1 MQITTPD
8 IGVDQATVAEILVKV
23 GDTIAVDDSIV
34 LLESDKASVE
44 VPSTAAGV
52 VKSIAVALGDQVS
65 EGAVLIELEAE
76 SNTTNEAQSAQTQEV
91 KASKLESEPEA
102 VEKTAPAAAQVESKS
117 EVGSNTSSSS
127 SSSSSSS
134 IVDVQIP
141 DIGVEKALVGE
152 ILVNVGDEIELDQS
166 IVVVESDKATVE
178 VPSTVAGTVES
189 IEIKEGDSIKEGVV
203 VLKVKVAGTTAVES
217 QKDVLASTPEAV
229 ASESQAQPNTAQAI
243 TTSTTAQSS
252 AVEIAVP
259 DLGVDKATVSEILVK
274 VGDTVEAQ
282 QSLCVVESDKASVE
296 VPSSVAG
303 IITAIH
309 VELNQAVK
317 QGVALVTIE
326 STSNVAAKTLSKT
339 ETKPETQSA
348 NVAKVQTAQ
357 SAQASS
363 MTETSTSS
371 AQATD
376 KLTAAQQADNAKVY
390 AGPAVRK
397 LARELGVVLA
407 QVKASGPHERV
418 MKEDVF
424 AFVKSRLTAPQV
436 AAPTAAVAVA
446 SGLPK
451 LPDFSAF
458 GGVEEKSMTRLQQVS
473 VPQLSLNNFIPQV
486 TQFDLADITELEAWR
501 GELKANFKKDGIS
514 LTILAFIAK
523 AVAHL
528 LKDEP
533 YFASHLADDQKT
545 VLLRKEIHMGIAVAT
560 PDGLTVPV
568 LRHPD
573 QKSIKQIAIELGE
586 LSQKA
591 RDKKLSPK
599 DLQGANF
606 TITSLGSIGG
616 TAFTPLVNWPQVAI
630 LGISPA
636 TMQPVW
642 NGQSF
647 DPKLMLP
654 LSLSYDH
661 RVINGADAA
670 RFTNKLT
677 KLLSDIRSLLL

>member
-8 IGVDQATVAEILVKV
+8 IGVDKATVAEILVKV

-44 VPSTAAGV
+44 VPSTSAGV
-52 VKSIAVALGDQVS
+52 VKSILVNLGDDVA

-76 SNTTNEAQSAQTQEV
+76 GQTE
-91 KASKLESEPEA
+91 
-102 VEKTAPAAAQVESKS
+102 APAVVATPKVEEKSAPIATKVEVAQATPVTVSQ
-117 EVGSNTSSSS
+117 V
-127 SSSSSSS
+127 
-134 IVDVQIP
+134 VDVQVP
-141 DIGVEKALVGE
+141 DIGVEKAIVAE
-152 ILVNVGDEIELDQS
+152 ILVNVGDVVAVDDSLVLLESDKASVEVPSPVAGTIEAIEIQAGDSVKEGVVILKVKTATTAPVVETPKAEAVSAPASVKAEPAPQAVPVQTGTIEIAVPDLGVDKAAVAEILVQVGDTVEKDQS

-178 VPSTVAGTVES
+178 VPSTVAGV
-189 IEIKEGDSIKEGVV
+189 IK
-203 VLKVKVAGTTAVES
+203 
-217 QKDVLASTPEAV
+217 
-229 ASESQAQPNTAQAI
+229 
-243 TTSTTAQSS
+243 
-252 AVEIAVP
+252 
-259 DLGVDKATVSEILVK
+259 
-274 VGDTVEAQ
+274 
-282 QSLCVVESDKASVE
+282 
-296 VPSSVAG
+296 
-303 IITAIH
+303 AIH
-309 VELNQAVK
+309 VQLGQSVSE
-317 QGVALVTIE
+317 GIALVTIE
-326 STSNVAAKTLSKT
+326 G
-339 ETKPETQSA
+339 Q
-348 NVAKVQTAQ
+348 
-357 SAQASS
+357 
-363 MTETSTSS
+363 SS
-371 AQATD
+371 APVVAPVPTEAPKASVKAQPAPMASASKAIEVVASQGAD
-376 KLTAAQQADNAKVY
+376 KLTKAQNDANAKVY

-397 LARELGVVLA
+397 LARELGVVLSE
-407 QVKASGPHERV
+407 VNASGPHERL
-418 MKEDVF
+418 MKEDLV
-424 AFVKSRLTAPQV
+424 AYVKMRLTAPQV
-436 AAPTAAVAVA
+436 APVAQAVAQV

-458 GGVEEKSMTRLQQVS
+458 GGVEEKVLTRLQQVS
-473 VPQLSLNNFIPQV
+473 IPQLSLNNFIPQV
-486 TQFDLADITELEAWR
+486 TQFDAADISELEAWR
-501 GELKANFKKDGIS
+501 NDLKGNFKKEGIS
-514 LTILAFIAK
+514 LTIMAFIIK

-528 LKDEP
+528 LKEERD
-533 YFASHLADDQKT
+533 FSGHLADDGKS
-545 VLLRKEIHMGIAVAT
+545 VLLRNEIHMGIAVAT

-573 QKSIKQIAIELGE
+573 QKSIKQIAVELGV
-586 LSQKA
+586 LGQKA

-642 NGQSF
+642 NGEGF

-677 KLLSDIRSLLL
+677 KLLKDIRSLLI

>member
-8 IGVDQATVAEILVKV
+8 IGVDKATVAEILVKV

-44 VPSTAAGV
+44 VPSTSAGV
-52 VKSIAVALGDQVS
+52 VKSILVNLGDDVA

-76 SNTTNEAQSAQTQEV
+76 GQTE
-91 KASKLESEPEA
+91 
-102 VEKTAPAAAQVESKS
+102 APAVVATPKVEEKSAPVATKVEVAQATPVTVSQ
-117 EVGSNTSSSS
+117 V
-127 SSSSSSS
+127 
-134 IVDVQIP
+134 VDVQVP
-141 DIGVEKALVGE
+141 DIGVEKAIVAE
-152 ILVNVGDEIELDQS
+152 ILVNVGDVVAVDDSLVLLESDKASVEVPSPVAGTIEAIEIQAGDSVKEGVVILKVKTATTAPVVETPKAEAVSAPASVKAEPAPQAVPVQTGTIEIAVPDLGVDKAAVAEILVQVGDTVEKDQS

-178 VPSTVAGTVES
+178 VPSTAAGV
-189 IEIKEGDSIKEGVV
+189 IK
-203 VLKVKVAGTTAVES
+203 
-217 QKDVLASTPEAV
+217 
-229 ASESQAQPNTAQAI
+229 
-243 TTSTTAQSS
+243 
-252 AVEIAVP
+252 
-259 DLGVDKATVSEILVK
+259 
-274 VGDTVEAQ
+274 
-282 QSLCVVESDKASVE
+282 
-296 VPSSVAG
+296 
-303 IITAIH
+303 AIH
-309 VELNQAVK
+309 VQLGQSVSE
-317 QGVALVTIE
+317 GIALVTIE
-326 STSNVAAKTLSKT
+326 G
-339 ETKPETQSA
+339 Q
-348 NVAKVQTAQ
+348 
-357 SAQASS
+357 
-363 MTETSTSS
+363 SS
-371 AQATD
+371 APVVAPVPTEAPKASVKAQPAPMASASKAIEVVASQGAD
-376 KLTAAQQADNAKVY
+376 KLTKAQNDANAKVY

-397 LARELGVVLA
+397 LARELGVVLSE
-407 QVKASGPHERV
+407 VNASGPHERL
-418 MKEDVF
+418 MKEDLV
-424 AFVKSRLTAPQV
+424 AYVKMRLTAPQV
-436 AAPTAAVAVA
+436 APVAQAVAQV

-458 GGVEEKSMTRLQQVS
+458 GGVEEKVLTRLQQVS
-473 VPQLSLNNFIPQV
+473 IPQLSLNNFIPQV
-486 TQFDLADITELEAWR
+486 TQFDAADISELEAWR
-501 GELKANFKKDGIS
+501 NDLKGNFKKEGIS
-514 LTILAFIAK
+514 LTIMAFIIK

-528 LKDEP
+528 LKEERD
-533 YFASHLADDQKT
+533 FSGHLADDGKS
-545 VLLRKEIHMGIAVAT
+545 VLLRNEIHMGIAVAT

-573 QKSIKQIAIELGE
+573 QKSIKQIAVELGV
-586 LSQKA
+586 LGQKA

-642 NGQSF
+642 NGEGF

-677 KLLSDIRSLLL
+677 KLLKDIRSLLI

>member
-1 MQITTPD
+1 MQIKTPD
-8 IGVDQATVAEILVKV
+8 IGVDKATVAEILVKV

-44 VPSTAAGV
+44 VPSTSAGV
-52 VKSIAVALGDQVS
+52 VKSIAVSEGDQVS
-65 EGAVLIELEAE
+65 EGEVLIEVESAEAE
-76 SNTTNEAQSAQTQEV
+76 TTQ
-91 KASKLESEPEA
+91 SEP
-102 VEKTAPAAAQVESKS
+102 AQVEEKAEAVPAQTETVTEQPKAATAPTATISQTV
-117 EVGSNTSSSS
+117 EVK
-127 SSSSSSS
+127 
-134 IVDVQIP
+134 VP

-152 ILVNVGDEIELDQS
+152 ILVKAGDEIAEDDS

-189 IEIKEGDSIKEGVV
+189 VIVKEGDSVKEGVV
-203 VLKVKVAGTTAVES
+203 LIAVK
-217 QKDVLASTPEAV
+217 
-229 ASESQAQPNTAQAI
+229 
-243 TTSTTAQSS
+243 TTSTQTTAPVAETKQAPVTSAPAEVPKAEVKPAQSGP
-252 AVEIAVP
+252 VDIAVP
-259 DLGVDKATVSEILVK
+259 DLGVDKASVSEILVS
-274 VGDTVEAQ
+274 VGDRVEKD
-282 QSLCVVESDKASVE
+282 QSLVVVESDKASVE
-296 VPSSVAG
+296 VPSTVSG
-303 IITAIH
+303 TIKAIH
-309 VELNQAVK
+309 VSENQSVK
-317 QGVALVTIE
+317 QGMPLVTIE
-326 STSNVAAKTLSKT
+326 GVADVQPSEVAQEKVAVPVAETKTAPKAEKAVEPHASVADGSDKLSK
-339 ETKPETQSA
+339 
-348 NVAKVQTAQ
+348 
-357 SAQASS
+357 
-363 MTETSTSS
+363 
-371 AQATD
+371 
-376 KLTAAQQADNAKVY
+376 AQQAENAKVY

-397 LARELGVVLA
+397 LARELGVLLA
-407 QVKASGPHERV
+407 QVESSGPHDRV

-424 AFVKSRLTAPQV
+424 AYVKQRLTAPQPVQTAAAPV
-436 AAPTAAVAVA
+436 AA
-446 SGLPK
+446 GLPA

-458 GGVEEKSMTRLQQVS
+458 GGSEIAPMTRLQQVS

-501 GELKANFKKDGIS
+501 GELKGKFKQDGIS

-523 AVAHL
+523 AVAFL
-528 LKDEP
+528 LKEEP
-533 YFASHLADDQKT
+533 YFAGHLADDQKS
-545 VLLRKEIHMGIAVAT
+545 VLLRNEIHMGIAVAT

-568 LRHPD
+568 LRNPD

-586 LSQKA
+586 LSKKA

-642 NGQSF
+642 NGEGF

-677 KLLSDIRSLLL
+677 KLLADIRNILL

>member
-1 MQITTPD
+1 MQIKTPD
-8 IGVDQATVAEILVKV
+8 IGVDQALVAEILVKV
-23 GDTIAVDDSIV
+23 GDHIAVEDSIV

-44 VPSTAAGV
+44 VPSTSAGV
-52 VKSIAVALGDQVS
+52 VKAILVNVGDNVA

-76 SNTTNEAQSAQTQEV
+76 AASAVAETPVQTV
-91 KASKLESEPEA
+91 
-102 VEKTAPAAAQVESKS
+102 APAAQPAVSTAPVAEVKVATAAATTAQTVEVK
-117 EVGSNTSSSS
+117 V
-127 SSSSSSS
+127 
-134 IVDVQIP
+134 P
-141 DIGVEKALVGE
+141 DIGVEKALISE
-152 ILVNVGDEIELDQS
+152 ILVKVGDEIAIDDS
-166 IVVVESDKATVE
+166 IVVVESDKASVE
-178 VPSTVAGTVES
+178 VPSTVAGT
-189 IEIKEGDSIKEGVV
+189 IERILIQSGDSIKEGVV
-203 VLKVKVAGTTAVES
+203 LIEVKTAVTAASEATAVEQAPTQTANTS
-217 QKDVLASTPEAV
+217 APATVAV
-229 ASESQAQPNTAQAI
+229 APVAAGL
-243 TTSTTAQSS
+243 
-252 AVEIAVP
+252 VEVTVP

-274 VGDTVEAQ
+274 VGDHVAAQ

-296 VPSSVAG
+296 VPSTVAG

-309 VELNQAVK
+309 ITLGQALT
-317 QGVALVTIE
+317 QGTALVAIE
-326 STSNVAAKTLSKT
+326 SESVQPAAPATAAPVATPVAQPTVAAAPT
-339 ETKPETQSA
+339 
-348 NVAKVQTAQ
+348 AKVTEPA
-357 SAQASS
+357 ANAS
-363 MTETSTSS
+363 
-371 AQATD
+371 TD
-376 KLTAAQQADNAKVY
+376 QLSVEQQAENAKVY

-407 QVKASGPHERV
+407 NVKSSGPHARV
-418 MKEDVF
+418 IKEDVY
-424 AFVKSRLTAPQV
+424 AYVKTRLTAPATTV
-436 AAPTAAVAVA
+436 ASPAAML

-451 LPDFSAF
+451 LPDFTSY
-458 GGVEEKSMTRLQQVS
+458 GGSETKVMTRLQQVS
-473 VPQLSLNNFIPQV
+473 IPQLSLNNFIPQV

-501 GELKANFKKDGIS
+501 GELKAGFKKQGIS

-523 AVAHL
+523 ALAHL
-528 LKDEP
+528 LKEEP
-533 YFASHLADDQKT
+533 YFASHLADDQKSV
-545 VLLRKEIHMGIAVAT
+545 VLRNEIHIGIAVAT

-568 LRHPD
+568 LRNPD

-642 NGQSF
+642 NGVSF
-647 DPKLMLP
+647 DPRLMLP
-654 LSLSYDH
+654 LSMSYDH

-677 KLLSDIRSLLL
+677 KLLADIRNILL

>member
-1 MQITTPD
+1 MHITTPD
-8 IGVDQATVAEILVKV
+8 IGVDKATVAEILVKV

-44 VPSTAAGV
+44 VPSTSAGV
-52 VKSIAVALGDQVS
+52 VKSILVQQGDEVA
-65 EGAVLIELEAE
+65 EGAVLIELAAE
-76 SNTTNEAQSAQTQEV
+76 GQTAVPVAETAPVETATQAVAAEV
-91 KASKLESEPEA
+91 KSET
-102 VEKTAPAAAQVESKS
+102 VETPVAA
-117 EVGSNTSSSS
+117 TSSQV
-127 SSSSSSS
+127 
-134 IVDVQIP
+134 VDVQVP
-141 DIGVEKALVGE
+141 DIGVEKATVSE
-152 ILVNVGDEIELDQS
+152 ILVAVGDEIGLDDS

-178 VPSTVAGTVES
+178 VPSTVAGIVDAV
-189 IEIKEGDSIKEGVV
+189 IIQVGDSVKEGVV
-203 VLKVKVAGTTAVES
+203 LLKVKTASATPVADEVVAAPATAPVVETA
-217 QKDVLASTPEAV
+217 KVEV
-229 ASESQAQPNTAQAI
+229 AAPVAA
-243 TTSTTAQSS
+243 APKG

-259 DLGVDKATVSEILVK
+259 DLGVDKAAVAEILVA
-274 VGDTVEAQ
+274 VGDKVEKD
-282 QSLCVVESDKASVE
+282 QSIIVVESDKATVE
-296 VPSSVAG
+296 VPSTTAG
-303 IITAIH
+303 TIKAIH
-309 VELNQAVK
+309 VTLGQNVSE
-317 QGVALVTIE
+317 GIALVTIE
-326 STSNVAAKTLSKT
+326 AEGQAVAPVAPVAQAPAKVEAPK
-339 ETKPETQSA
+339 A
-348 NVAKVQTAQ
+348 VAPVQTA
-357 SAQASS
+357 SA
-363 MTETSTSS
+363 THS
-371 AQATD
+371 AD
-376 KLTAAQQADNAKVY
+376 KLSKEQNAANSKVY

-407 QVKASGPHERV
+407 EVKASGPHERV

-424 AFVKSRLTAPQV
+424 AFVKVKLTTPQAVQTV
-436 AAPTAAVAVA
+436 AAPVA
-446 SGLPK
+446 SGLPA

-458 GGVEEKSMTRLQQVS
+458 GGSEIAPMTRLQQVS

-501 GELKANFKKDGIS
+501 GELKGKFKQDGIS

-523 AVAHL
+523 AVAFL
-528 LKDEP
+528 LKEEP
-533 YFASHLADDQKT
+533 YFAGHLADDQKSV
-545 VLLRKEIHMGIAVAT
+545 VLRNEIHMGIAVAT

-568 LRHPD
+568 LRNPD

-586 LSQKA
+586 LSKKA

-642 NGQSF
+642 NGEGF

-677 KLLSDIRSLLL
+677 KLLADIRNILL

>member
-1 MQITTPD
+1 MQVKTPD
-8 IGVDQATVAEILVKV
+8 IGVDKATVAEILVKV

-44 VPSTAAGV
+44 VPSTSAGV
-52 VKSIAVALGDQVS
+52 VKNIAVTEGDEVS
-65 EGAVLIELEAE
+65 EGAVLIEVESAEAE
-76 SNTTNEAQSAQTQEV
+76 ATQSESTQVEEKVEVEPTQAETVAEQPKAETASPVTTSQTVEV
-91 KASKLESEPEA
+91 K
-102 VEKTAPAAAQVESKS
+102 V
-117 EVGSNTSSSS
+117 
-127 SSSSSSS
+127 
-134 IVDVQIP
+134 P

-152 ILVNVGDEIELDQS
+152 ILVKAGDEIAVDDS

-189 IEIKEGDSIKEGVV
+189 VIVKEGDSVKEGVV
-203 VLKVKVAGTTAVES
+203 LITVKTVSVAQETVAVAETKAS
-217 QKDVLASTPEAV
+217 PVASTPAEAPKAEATTV
-229 ASESQAQPNTAQAI
+229 QAGP
-243 TTSTTAQSS
+243 
-252 AVEIAVP
+252 VEIAVP
-259 DLGVDKATVSEILVK
+259 DLGVDKASVSEILVS
-274 VGDTVEAQ
+274 VGDRVEKD
-282 QSLCVVESDKASVE
+282 QSLVVVESDKASVE
-296 VPSSVAG
+296 VPSTVAG
-303 IITAIH
+303 TIKAIH
-309 VELNQAVK
+309 VSENQDVK
-317 QGVALVTIE
+317 QGMPLVTIDG
-326 STSNVAAKTLSKT
+326 VADVKPSEVIKEKAAAAQT
-339 ETKPETQSA
+339 ETKAAPKAEKVVEPQA
-348 NVAKVQTAQ
+348 HVAY
-357 SAQASS
+357 
-363 MTETSTSS
+363 TS
-371 AQATD
+371 D
-376 KLTAAQQADNAKVY
+376 KLSKEQQAENAKVY

-397 LARELGVVLA
+397 LARELGVLLA
-407 QVKASGPHERV
+407 QVESSGPHDRV
-418 MKEDVF
+418 VKEDVF
-424 AFVKSRLTAPQV
+424 AYVKQRLTAPPS
-436 AAPTAAVAVA
+436 APQAAVTQVA
-446 SGLPK
+446 SGLPA

-458 GGVEEKSMTRLQQVS
+458 GGSEIAPMTRLQQVS

-501 GELKANFKKDGIS
+501 GELKGKFKQDGIS

-523 AVAHL
+523 AVAFL
-528 LKDEP
+528 LKEEP
-533 YFASHLADDQKT
+533 YFAGHLADDQKSV
-545 VLLRKEIHMGIAVAT
+545 VLRHEIHMGIAVAT

-568 LRHPD
+568 LRNPD

-586 LSQKA
+586 LSKKA

-642 NGQSF
+642 NGEAF

-677 KLLSDIRSLLL
+677 KLLADIRNILL